1 MSAASE
7 FFCEMI
13 GLYLISLLGFYVRR
27 KGILNEH
34 ANDVL
39 THLLLFVTLP
49 ALILFSLDINF
60 SLSLIKEFIWLLAM
74 SLYILTF
81 SILLANWMRK
91 RSTLLSS
98 KRTVYESLIIFGNQ
112 GFIGYAVSFI
122 LFQEQGI
129 VYLTIFN
136 VFYLM
141 LIWTYGIYLFTKN
154 KQSIEWKLIFLNPGI
169 LSTMIGLIILL
180 TPITFPIIISNVLES
195 IGKMTI
201 PLSMMV
207 IGSLI
212 AEIEF
217 KRFTTFFKNQYL
229 WKVAATRLL
238 IIPCL
243 LFPFIIF
250 QLPFPVLVVAIL
262 VSGMPAAS
270 TISLYAKK
278 YGGDSQFA
286 SFGVLLTT
294 IFCII
299 SIPLLYLLITILY

>member
-7 FFCEMI
+7 FFYEMI
-13 GLYLISLLGFYVRR
+13 GLFLISLLGFYVRR

-243 LFPFIIF
+243 
-250 QLPFPVLVVAIL
+250 
-262 VSGMPAAS
+262 S
-270 TISLYAKK
+270 
-278 YGGDSQFA
+278 
-286 SFGVLLTT
+286 
-294 IFCII
+294 
-299 SIPLLYLLITILY
+299 

>member
-1 MSAASE
+1 MSAAAV
-7 FFCEMI
+7 FFYEMLA
-13 GLYLISLLGFYVRR
+13 LYLISLLGFFVRK

-49 ALILFSLDINF
+49 ALILYSLDLNF
-60 SLSLIKEFIWLLAM
+60 SLSLFKEFVWLMAM
-74 SLYILTF
+74 SIYILTI
-81 SILLANWMRK
+81 SIYLAMWMRK
-91 RSTLLSS
+91 RATLLPHQ
-98 KRTVYESLIIFGNQ
+98 KIVYESLVIFGNQ

-136 VFYLM
+136 IFYLM
-141 LIWTYGIYLFTKN
+141 LIWTYGIYLFTKT
-154 KQSIEWKLIFLNPGI
+154 KQSIQWKLIFLNPGI
-169 LSTMIGLIILL
+169 LSTIIGIVILS
-180 TPITFPIIISNVLES
+180 TPITLPLIISNVLENV
-195 IGKMTI
+195 GKMTI

-217 KRFTTFFKNQYL
+217 KRMAIFFKNRYL
-229 WKVAATRLL
+229 WKVVLTRLL
-238 IIPCL
+238 IIPGL
-243 LFPFIIF
+243 LLPFIF
-250 QLPFPVLVVAIL
+250 FPLSFPVLVVAIL
-262 VSGMPAAS
+262 VAGMPAAP

-278 YGGDSQFA
+278 YGEDSQFA

-294 IFCII
+294 LFCII
-299 SIPLLYLLITILY
+299 SIPLLYLVITILY